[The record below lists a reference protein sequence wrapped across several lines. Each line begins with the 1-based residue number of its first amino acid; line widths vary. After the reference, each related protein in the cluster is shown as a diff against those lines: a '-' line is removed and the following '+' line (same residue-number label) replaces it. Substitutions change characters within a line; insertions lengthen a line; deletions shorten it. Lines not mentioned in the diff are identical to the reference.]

1 MLVLSRKV
9 NESIIIDDKIE
20 IVILKIEGSSVKV
33 GINAPKDVKI
43 YRKEIYEAIKRE
55 NVEAASVSLKGV
67 AQVFGGAGNEDVG
80 GQKTVRKDRTSGTSF
95 SEGGGT

>member
-1 MLVLSRKV
+1 VLSRKV
-9 NESIIIDDKIE
+9 NESIIVDDKIE
-20 IVILKIEGSSVKV
+20 IIILKIEGSSVKV

-67 AQVFGGAGNEDVG
+67 SQVFGGAGNEGVG

-95 SEGGGT
+95 SERGGT